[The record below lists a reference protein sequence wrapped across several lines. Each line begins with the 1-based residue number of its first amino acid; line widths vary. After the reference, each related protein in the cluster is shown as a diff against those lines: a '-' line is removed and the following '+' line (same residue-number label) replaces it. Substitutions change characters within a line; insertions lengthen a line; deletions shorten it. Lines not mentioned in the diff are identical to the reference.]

1 MKYIKTPIIGI
12 IGLLFIFSVL
22 AGCELEQ
29 PPNQKPF
36 TQETL
41 NSVVEQGSLTFN
53 QIKESKVDKQGSNEY
68 YYSFF
73 VSNDSMKDADGN
85 QQFKNFQFQGGEDL
99 INILYS
105 DKVQN
110 RQLTIKLDAK
120 KENALFYLMIPKEDK
135 NPIFNTVIDST
146 KVENTSNSDASNEAL
161 QTYFNYKIMDKALNG
176 K

>member
-53 QIKESKVDKQGSNEY
+53 QIKESKVDKRGSNKY

-120 KENALFYLMIPKEDK
+120 KENVLFYLMIPKEDK